1 MPLLREVRREEADSP
16 VVLSFYDRI
25 FGPDRDPV
33 AQPGTS
39 TGTPG
44 NWWTVMANVPDILD
58 YATRGFAMMGDP
70 ARELPGRIKELGRLR
85 AAWDVQSQFV
95 FSQHCKAGRSLG
107 LTEEEIEG
115 VPSWELADCYSD
127 KERAFLAFTDS
138 LVLQHGR
145 VAPELAARLTGLAS
159 DTEILEFT
167 YSTLTY
173 VLHAI
178 MCRALRLEYDDV
190 DERIVEIAAPDGS
203 QVIDVNT
210 LISARAGQ
218 GEQAG

>member
-1 MPLLREVRREEADSP
+1 MPLLREVHRQEADSP
-16 VVLSFYDRI
+16 LVLSFYDRI

-33 AQPGTS
+33 DQPGTA

-58 YATRGFAMMGDP
+58 HATRGFAMMGDP
-70 ARELPGRIKELGRLR
+70 QRLLEGRIKELGRLR
-85 AAWDVQSQFV
+85 AAWGVQSQFV

-107 LTEEEIEG
+107 LTEAEIEA

-145 VAPELAARLTGLAS
+145 VAPALAVRLTSLAS

-173 VLHAI
+173 VMHAI

-190 DERIVEIAAPDGS
+190 DERIREIAAPDGS

-210 LISARAGQ
+210 MISA
-218 GEQAG
+218 QAE